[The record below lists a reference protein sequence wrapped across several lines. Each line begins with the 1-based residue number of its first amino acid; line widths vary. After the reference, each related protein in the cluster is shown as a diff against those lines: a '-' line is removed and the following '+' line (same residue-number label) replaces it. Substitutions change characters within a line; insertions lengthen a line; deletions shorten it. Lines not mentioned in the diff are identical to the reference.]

1 MVDAM
6 AEIEFEG
13 LGLRVTHVLRNGRRR
28 FDAASKERLV
38 SACLRPGSSISG
50 LALAHGVNA
59 NLLRKWVGFET
70 EGDKDVGRSHLTPA
84 LQKVDAALGEFQRVT
99 LVEDKVAIPNKRM
112 RSLCP
117 IEIFGLN
124 RLTLGWGTVRL
135 GAHPGVP
142 GELMCGDLAAV

>member
-1 MVDAM
+1 M

-59 NLLRKWVGFET
+59 NLLRKWVGNRTSTVIPCFL
-70 EGDKDVGRSHLTPA
+70 VFRVSA
-84 LQKVDAALGEFQRVT
+84 FQ
-99 LVEDKVAIPNKRM
+99 
-112 RSLCP
+112 
-117 IEIFGLN
+117 
-124 RLTLGWGTVRL
+124 
-135 GAHPGVP
+135 
-142 GELMCGDLAAV
+142 